1 MWAPFLKAVDRKSVC
16 LLLGVGAGTLSL
28 VAIGCVL
35 EKKKSREE
43 MFRQTLL
50 GLSQEKRELVA
61 RMQSRQITL
70 DHVFKARVR
79 SQKRSFSQ
87 FKAFLKK
94 GAAQHALHAL
104 RLELL
109 TAPGKGSSPQKKAVQ
124 PPPLPPTLVLT
135 FEAPTEAC
143 ASAFVQE
150 IWQSWRLDITP
161 LLLCFRAK
169 LTPPAGVSGRFVM
182 GWRPFHTAFPPLLTE
197 GPPKLLKPSFP
208 QKHSLS
214 KSPKKRL
221 GKERRSPTPE
231 SPSENGF

>member
-1 MWAPFLKAVDRKSVC
+1 MWPPFLKAVDRRGVC

-43 MFRQTLL
+43 IVLQTLL

-61 RMQSRQITL
+61 VMQSRKITL
-70 DHVFKARVR
+70 DHVFKARFR

-87 FKAFLKK
+87 FKVFLKK
-94 GAAQHALHAL
+94 GATQHALHAL

-109 TAPGKGSSPQKKAVQ
+109 TTSAKGSPPQKKAVQ
-124 PPPLPPTLVLT
+124 HPPLHSTLLLT
-135 FEAPTEAC
+135 FEAPTETC

-182 GWRPFHTAFPPLLTE
+182 GWAPFHTAFPPL
-197 GPPKLLKPSFP
+197 PPKAALLPSRP
-208 QKHSLS
+208 HS
-214 KSPKKRL
+214 
-221 GKERRSPTPE
+221 
-231 SPSENGF
+231 